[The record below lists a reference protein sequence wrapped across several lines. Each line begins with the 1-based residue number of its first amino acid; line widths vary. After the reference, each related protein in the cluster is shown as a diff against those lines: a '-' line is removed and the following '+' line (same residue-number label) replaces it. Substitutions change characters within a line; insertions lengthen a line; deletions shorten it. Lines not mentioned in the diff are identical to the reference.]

1 MLLGLEP
8 QEHSQAALA
17 DVVGRNGDLPGG
29 GGRGT
34 LKFGE

>member
-1 MLLGLEP
+1 MLLGLVP
-8 QEHSQAALA
+8 QGHSQAALA
-17 DVVGRNGDLPGG
+17 DDAGRNGDLPGG